1 MKNKLFLISFFALF
15 SNMANANDYSASDVM
30 RFCSNY
36 SKVTEQIMT
45 ARQGNISK
53 ESSMSKYVAVE
64 KSSEN
69 RRKEITRVV
78 NQAYSQPIQKNDTAK
93 YGVIKRFRDKNMMKC
108 LGNHYAVR

>member
-53 ESSMSKYVAVE
+53 ESSMSKYVTGI

-69 RRKEITRVV
+69 RRKEITSVV

-93 YGVIKRFRDKNMMKC
+93 YGVIKRFRDRNMMKC